1 MAAALRLHHMGF
13 VVADIATAMPA
24 FVHSMAAE
32 WDGKIFDDPLQKAN
46 LYADTTV
53 REIQNRLQA
62 RLTNWYV
69 DTSGVPPLKRDP
81 RGAPV
86 LDRPAELSHVDLPS
100 TLLDH

>member
-1 MAAALRLHHMGF
+1 
-13 VVADIATAMPA
+13 
-24 FVHSMAAE
+24 
-32 WDGKIFDDPLQKAN
+32 
-46 LYADTTV
+46 V